1 MIEPPRRLCILRL
14 SAIGDVCHTLP
25 VVRTLQDHWPE
36 THITWII
43 GKLEHSLLDGIT
55 GIEFLPFDKRAG
67 IAAVRDVKRQLDGH
81 RFDALLHM
89 QVALRASILSL
100 GVRAD
105 VRIGF
110 DRSRAKDW
118 QWLFTNRR
126 IAAREHEHVMD
137 GLYGFVDALGIPRG
151 KPRWDIPIN
160 EKDAHFAA
168 QVIPAGQRT
177 LAISPCSSQR
187 ARNFRNW
194 PVSRFID
201 VARHAINSHGMA
213 VIVTG
218 GRSELEHEYAGQISA
233 AVPACTNLVGS
244 TSLKQLHALLGR
256 ATVLVSPDSGPVHM
270 ANAAGTP
277 VIGLYAT
284 SNPERTGPYLHREWT
299 VNRYPDAVRKF
310 LGKEP
315 GEVSWGKRVRH
326 PAAMDLV
333 TVADVCEKLD
343 RLMTARTS
351 DACP

>member
-1 MIEPPRRLCILRL
+1 MHLFREPRLIEPLRSLCILRL

-43 GKLEHSLLDGIT
+43 GKLEHSLLAGIP
-55 GIEFLPFDKRAG
+55 GIEFLPFDKRGG
-67 IAAVRDVKRQLDGH
+67 IAAFRDIKRQLNDR

-105 VRIGF
+105 RRIGF
-110 DRSRAKDW
+110 DKSRAKDW

-126 IAAREHEHVMD
+126 IAARKHEHVMD
-137 GLYGFVDALGIPRG
+137 GLYGFADALGVPRG
-151 KPRWDIPIN
+151 EPRWDIPMD
-160 EKDAHFAA
+160 EEDARFAA
-168 QVIPAGQRT
+168 RIIPAGQRT
-177 LAISPCSSQR
+177 LVISPCSSQR

-201 VARHAINSHGMA
+201 VATHATNAHGMA

-218 GRSELEHEYAGQISA
+218 GRSELEREYAEQISNA
-233 AVPACTNLVGS
+233 IPACTNLVGG
-244 TSLKQLHALLGR
+244 TGLKQLHAVLAR

-284 SNPERTGPYLHREWT
+284 SNPERTGPYLNREWT

-310 LGKEP
+310 LGREP
-315 GEVSWGKRVRH
+315 G
-326 PAAMDLV
+326 
-333 TVADVCEKLD
+333 
-343 RLMTARTS
+343 
-351 DACP
+351 